1 MDEIVKLPDAELE
14 NINKINLANQYLKD
28 TDWVKDYKLRHYL
41 GLELILESSSKWQV
55 INKREEYIIFLR
67 GI

>member
-1 MDEIVKLPDAELE
+1 MDNLEKYTDEEIEK
-14 NINKINLANQYLKD
+14 INKINLANQYLKD
-28 TDWVKDYKLRHYL
+28 TDWVKDYKLRHDL